1 MREIVLDTETTGLD
15 PKAGHRIIEIGCV
28 ELVNHMPTGRHF
40 HRYLDPE
47 RDVPADSVAIHG
59 LTIEKLRG
67 QPVFA
72 AIADEFLDFA
82 GDARL
87 VIHNADFDVGF
98 LNAELG
104 RLGFAAIA
112 RGRVLDTMTLARRK
126 LPGQSA
132 SLDALCQ
139 RFGIDNSHRTLHGA
153 LLDAQLLAEVYLEL
167 IGGRQSSIELVA
179 GPAPERA
186 ATARRPPRPAR
197 PHAPTEAEAA
207 AHASLLARLKNPI
220 WTAPE

>member
-98 LNAELG
+98 LL
-104 RLGFAAIA
+104 
-112 RGRVLDTMTLARRK
+112 
-126 LPGQSA
+126 
-132 SLDALCQ
+132 SL
-139 RFGIDNSHRTLHGA
+139 IH
-153 LLDAQLLAEVYLEL
+153 
-167 IGGRQSSIELVA
+167 I
-179 GPAPERA
+179 
-186 ATARRPPRPAR
+186 
-197 PHAPTEAEAA
+197 
-207 AHASLLARLKNPI
+207 
-220 WTAPE
+220 

>member
-15 PKAGHRIIEIGCV
+15 PKAGHRVIEIGCV

-40 HRYLDPE
+40 HSYLDPE
-47 RDVPADSVAIHG
+47 RDVPADSVVIHG
-59 LTIEKLRG
+59 LTNEKLRG
-67 QPVFA
+67 MPVFA
-72 AIADEFLDFA
+72 AIAADFVEFIA
-82 GDARL
+82 DAQL

-98 LNAELG
+98 LNAELS
-104 RLGFAAIA
+104 RLGFPAIA
-112 RGRVLDTMTLARRK
+112 RGRVVDTMTLSRRK

-167 IGGRQSSIELVA
+167 IGGRQASIDLVA
-179 GPAPERA
+179 GPATGERSLQ
-186 ATARRPPRPAR
+186 RQHRMPR
-197 PHAPTEAEAA
+197 PHAPDDAERV
-207 AHASLLARLKNPI
+207 AHAELVARLKAPI
-220 WTAPE
+220 WASGD